1 MKHSRLNA
9 FSLIVFIT
17 IALTPIEVFAT
28 TCLAPK
34 IDPISNFLTNNE
46 SWKLETGELSGQI
59 GNEIEI
65 KDKIKIV
72 SGVNNITA
80 EEVIYNED
88 EGRIRINKGLILENN
103 NLLVFAEGAVI
114 ETDNNS
120 AVITATDYQLLS
132 PQARGKAEE
141 IRVKSENDFTLI
153 NPFYTSC
160 ASNDD
165 SWGIEA
171 DAIQIKSD
179 EGIAKNLVLKVKNTP
194 IFFLPY
200 LSFPASEK
208 RKSGLLVPNFGSS
221 SKKGTEIEI
230 PYYWNI
236 APNMDLV
243 TSVNWMGKRG
253 VQLTNSLR
261 FLTSKQTV
269 EINLDI
275 LPNDDITGST
285 RNYIAINQNINLLSD
300 WRVKIDGE
308 YVSDSE
314 YFEDLAS
321 SINSTSRTHLFRTIH
336 MQGFSDNWFID
347 IGMDN
352 FQILD
357 QSISLDDKPHRILP
371 YLDFSGQWMGE
382 QSNLSY
388 GLDLNLAHFDSNVNV
403 AGTRFHMMPNLSKTF
418 NLNGLQ
424 VKPEIQL
431 DITSYKLDESADD
444 VLEEDRPNRTVPIYS
459 LDIQALFKKN
469 WEDRGYIQT
478 LEPRILG
485 VYIPF
490 KNQDDFPIFDS
501 IVPDR
506 NVYELFR
513 KNRYLGQDRVGDT
526 SKLSY
531 GITSKIYG
539 KENSSEHFNFTFGKT
554 RYFKDRQI
562 NLPGEL
568 PNNHDSS
575 AYLASMQWSISPRWR
590 IKLGHVWDSDYE
602 QTNKTQ
608 IGIRYKST
616 DSKIMNLSYRYRKE
630 NLKQLDAS
638 FSWPI
643 RDKWNFV
650 GKYNYSIEDRKS
662 LEHFFGIE
670 YESCCWGIRAI
681 SRKHLVYR
689 NGETDTSFS
698 IQFVFKGLGEVGM
711 PIENLLEEGILG
723 YDVP

>member
-9 FSLIVFIT
+9 FSLIVFIAIT
-17 IALTPIEVFAT
+17 LNPIKVLAT

-34 IDPISNFLTNNE
+34 IDPISSLLAKNE
-46 SWKLETGELSGQI
+46 SWAIEAGELTGAI
-59 GNEIEI
+59 GEEIEI
-65 KDKIKIV
+65 RDKIKIV
-72 SGVNNITA
+72 SGPNNIIA
-80 EEVIYNED
+80 EEVLYNED
-88 EGRIRINKGLILENN
+88 VGRIRINKGLILENN
-103 NLLVFAEGAVI
+103 NLLVFAESAVI
-114 ETDNNS
+114 ETDNNN
-120 AVITATDYQLLS
+120 AVITSTDYQLLS
-132 PQARGKAEE
+132 PQARGTAEE
-141 IRVKSENDFTLI
+141 IRVESENEFTLI
-153 NPFYTSC
+153 KPFYTSC
-160 ASNDD
+160 ANNDD
-165 SWGIEA
+165 TWGITAE
-171 DAIQIKSD
+171 AIQIKSD

-208 RKSGLLVPNFGSS
+208 RKSGILVPNFGSS
-221 SKKGTEIEI
+221 SKKGTEIEM

-236 APNMDLV
+236 APNMDMV
-243 TSVNWMGKRG
+243 SSINWMGKRG
-253 VQLTNSLR
+253 IQLTNNFR
-261 FLTSKQTV
+261 FLTSRQTG
-269 EINLDI
+269 EISFDI
-275 LPNDDITGST
+275 LPNDDITGRT
-285 RNYIAINQNINLLSD
+285 RNYIGIDQSINLASN
-300 WRVKIDGE
+300 WRVRIDGE
-308 YVSDSE
+308 YASDNE
-314 YFEDLAS
+314 YFEDLTG
-321 SINSTSRTHLFRTIH
+321 SINSTSRTHLFRSIH
-336 MQGFSDNWFID
+336 MQGFSENWLLD

-371 YLDFSGQWMGE
+371 YVDFNGQWVNKK
-382 QSNLSY
+382 SNLSY
-388 GLDLNLAHFDSNVNV
+388 GLDLNLAHFDSSVNIT
-403 AGTRFHMMPNLSKTF
+403 GTRFHAMPNLSKTF
-418 NLNGLQ
+418 NFNGLQ
-424 VKPEIQL
+424 VKPEIEL
-431 DITSYKLDESADD
+431 DLTSYNLEGSADD
-444 VLEEDRPNRTVPIYS
+444 ALKEDRPNRTVPIYS

-469 WEDRGYIQT
+469 WEDHGYIQT

-490 KNQDDFPIFDS
+490 KNQDDFPVFDS

-506 NVYELFR
+506 NIYELFR
-513 KNRYLGQDRVGDT
+513 KNRYLGQDRIGDT

-531 GITSKIYG
+531 GITSRIYG
-539 KENSSEHFNFTFGKT
+539 KENSSEFFNFTFGKT
-554 RYFKDRQI
+554 RYFKDRKI

-575 AYLASMQWSISPRWR
+575 AYLATMQWSINPRWR
-590 IKLGHVWDSDYE
+590 LKLGHVWDSDYK

-608 IGIRYKST
+608 IGIRYKSAN
-616 DSKIMNLSYRYRKE
+616 SKIMNLSYRYRKE

-681 SRKHLVYR
+681 SRKHLIYR